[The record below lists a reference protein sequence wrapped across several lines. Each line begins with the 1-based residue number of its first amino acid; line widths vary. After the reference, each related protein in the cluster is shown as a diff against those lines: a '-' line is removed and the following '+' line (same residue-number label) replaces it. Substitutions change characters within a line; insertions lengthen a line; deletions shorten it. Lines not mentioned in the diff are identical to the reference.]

1 MVTISFIL
9 QVAMGISFYSLDVY
23 TDINFAINMNHQ
35 ANKNFTADF
44 NACFNKFNGE
54 FDELIQT
61 CKGRV
66 KKVGKNIFLFDVW
79 SLKGFL
85 CKEIF
90 FIPFFFGND
99 KNFHTLTSCSWDTQ
113 RLSIN
118 IFVKKCHK
126 SVKYGN
132 LSL

>member
-66 KKVGKNIFLFDVW
+66 KKVGKNIFYLMYGVLRFFCAKKYFSYLF
-79 SLKGFL
+79 SLAMTK
-85 CKEIF
+85 
-90 FIPFFFGND
+90 
-99 KNFHTLTSCSWDTQ
+99 TSI
-113 RLSIN
+113 L
-118 IFVKKCHK
+118 
-126 SVKYGN
+126 
-132 LSL
+132 